1 MKNKKLKVKLLSH
14 EDFGEIKKEI
24 EKGNKNFL
32 YITATVNLKGL
43 RLDQDKDK
51 DKKLFKAYSS
61 RKIEKNNLDFNL
73 CSFDEFTHYVRN
85 LLRHEGGYISTIDQR
100 AILYEL
106 IKKHYS
112 KERLYQTL
120 VNEFFELYQFFM
132 FKEVEK
138 INDNALY
145 EIKKNYPEFYYN
157 IFQLYNYFKD
167 ELSDIKN
174 GKPSIAKVD
183 IEKLKNKDPYI
194 VALKRKISEILN
206 NYAFIFFDGFLFFN
220 DHQYFVIH
228 EALSLGKEVYL
239 IAKSN
244 ILDSTESIILSYYEK
259 LFDLD
264 VTKLITQKTNSL
276 NDFET
281 NDSISWLQTARENF
295 LKDTTFPKKDDSIV
309 IYEPFY
315 NREEEFKFVIRK
327 ITEIIKENLK
337 PEDNLKEQLKNLLKD
352 FAIVNAVDKEKFE
365 EELDLLLQ
373 RYGVFLLDSE
383 ADQKEEWQHVDL
395 SSVDKIY
402 YSEYDFL
409 RTPVKNKDGT
419 ELSFKDKLRFFRE
432 NFERIYVIRRKRP
445 VSSYPVTQ
453 FIVQLCEIILKGIDV
468 DKFKIILYSNWKYI
482 SGRDVKW
489 SDYLFQFRMIQ
500 EYFRNSNDISAWLE
514 ALEKI
519 QEEKKN
525 LLQYKGHPF
534 SGISDDFLKNMRG
547 ILEVLKKISEDL
559 KDIQMN
565 IRDYIKNVG
574 KYLFEEKSTFG
585 LEGYE
590 FEEELI
596 SRIRDTLNEISISSY
611 VSTDAAFFAKN
622 LMALIEEF
630 RQELE
635 EVDEDLLYLNVV
647 NLENMHKFKYV
658 FFVMAENDKYPRPLK
673 RDFPFSQDIIEI
685 VEKHGICEKP
695 MEMHD
700 EDYHLKLERYLF
712 KNVLDFTGK
721 RIYFTYSQ
729 REGEKELGPSIF
741 LEDLTSI
748 LGKEGMDISSVSVK
762 AESTLDVDGKLKNI
776 DLDELV
782 VFEGSLNKEEE
793 PIDRLLYKYCKKL
806 FYYRN
811 FCEDGKHLS
820 FFNDY
825 QLSFYASWFCFSYC
839 LRKHGQRYKNKVYT
853 VHDDEYYSDLEKFII
868 EGENNLRRWFFLWE
882 NNKFKFIW
890 LERYVKSYLSKLIG
904 RIVKKGINNFYVEIV
919 GDDYYVKSVAKET
932 GYIRI
937 PLFNYLE
944 FAIISNYIWN
954 GKDEDECKRRYK
966 EFYCYKIDKDMR
978 NFKLKMSALCVHAN
992 KVGCLYCE
1000 IRDICKLTKLK
1011 REE

>member
-24 EKGNKNFL
+24 EKSNKNFL
-32 YITATVNLKGL
+32 YITATANLKKL
-43 RLDQDKDK
+43 RLDQDEDR
-51 DKKLFKAYSS
+51 KLFIAYKR
-61 RKIEKNNLDFNL
+61 RKIEENNLDFNL
-73 CSFDEFTHYVRN
+73 CSFDEFTHYVRY
-85 LLRHEGGYISTIDQR
+85 LLRQEGGYISTIDQR

-106 IKKHYS
+106 IKHFYS
-112 KERLYQTL
+112 EERLYQTL
-120 VNEFFELYQFFM
+120 VNELFELYQFFM

-138 INDNALY
+138 IKDSALY
-145 EIKKNYPEFYYN
+145 EIKKSYPEFYYN
-157 IFQLYNYFKD
+157 IFQLYNDFKD

-183 IEKLKNKDPYI
+183 IEKLKNKEPYI
-194 VALKRKISEILN
+194 VTFKGNISEILN

-239 IAKSN
+239 VAKSN
-244 ILDSTESIILSYYEK
+244 VLDSTESIILSYYEK
-259 LFDLD
+259 LFDID
-264 VTKLITQKTNSL
+264 VTKLIAQKTNSL
-276 NDFET
+276 NDFKT

-337 PEDNLKEQLKNLLKD
+337 PEVNLKEQLKNLLKD

-373 RYGVFLLDSE
+373 RYGVFLLDPKVNR
-383 ADQKEEWQHVDL
+383 KEEWQHVDL

-409 RTPVKNKDGT
+409 RTSVKNKNGT
-419 ELSFKDKLRFFRE
+419 ELSFKDKLRFFKE
-432 NFERIYVIRRKRP
+432 NFERIYVIRRRRP

-482 SGRDVKW
+482 SGNDVKW
-489 SDYLFQFRMIQ
+489 SDYLFQFRMVQ
-500 EYFRNSNDISAWLE
+500 EYFKNRSDISAWLE

-519 QEEKKN
+519 KEEKKN

-534 SGISDDFLKNMRG
+534 AAISEDFLKNMKG
-547 ILEVLKKISEDL
+547 ILEVLKRISEDL

-596 SRIRDTLNEISISSY
+596 SRIKDTLNEISISSY

-622 LMALIEEF
+622 LIALIEEF

-635 EVDEDLLYLNVV
+635 EIDEDLLYLNVV

-673 RDFPFSQDIIEI
+673 RDFPFSQDMIEI
-685 VEKHGICEKP
+685 MEKHGICEKP

-712 KNVLDFTGK
+712 KNVLDFTGE

-729 REGEKELGPSIF
+729 REGEKELGPSVF

-748 LGKEGMDISSVSVK
+748 LGREGMDIDSLSVK
-762 AESTLDVDGKLKNI
+762 AESTLDVKGKLGSV
-776 DLDELV
+776 DVGELV
-782 VFEGSLNKEEE
+782 VFEGSLNKKEE
-793 PIDRLLYKYCKKL
+793 PIDRLFYKYCKKL

-811 FCEDGKHLS
+811 FCEDGKHLC

-839 LRKHGQRYKNKVYT
+839 LREHGERYKNKVYT
-853 VHDDEYYSDLEKFII
+853 VHDDEYYSDLEKFIV

-904 RIVKKGINNFYVEIV
+904 RIVKKGINNFYVEV
-919 GDDYYVKSVAKET
+919 VDDDYFVKSVMKET
-932 GYIRI
+932 EYIRI

-954 GKDEDECKRRYK
+954 GEDEDECKGRYK

-978 NFKLKMSALCVHAN
+978 NFKLKMHELLVPVN
-992 KVGCLYCE
+992 KIGCLYCE
-1000 IRDICKLTKLK
+1000 IRDICKLKKLK